1 MGATVLS
8 RRQHYS
14 GMTLLEV
21 MVAIA
26 LLAVVGAMATKG
38 LAQVIRARD
47 VVFSEQ
53 ARWRSVAMAWAR
65 IGEDTTTTVGGLP
78 TELPSTRWQGSRT
91 SARWAV
97 WGAAGGVLPI
107 QYTLRGTTLLRIQGA
122 DLARPHTAEPG
133 ARPAKPPELEAPL
146 LEGVR
151 SLALSYLDAQGEWQA
166 QWPSEGSSPLTGAN
180 ASANFAARTGT
191 ENPIGNPMDA
201 GNPGGNTHPRAV
213 RFALTLEDG
222 REVTR
227 IYALP

>member
-8 RRQHYS
+8 RRQR

-53 ARWRSVAMAWAR
+53 ARWRSVALAWAR
-65 IGEDTTTTVGGLP
+65 IGEDTTTTVGDLP
-78 TELPSTRWQGSRT
+78 TDLPQTRWQGNRT
-91 SARWAV
+91 AARWAV
-97 WGAAGGVLPI
+97 WGAAGSVLPI

-122 DLARPHTAEPG
+122 DLARPQKVEPG
-133 ARPAKPPELEAPL
+133 ARPATPPELEAPL

-151 SLALSYLDAQGEWQA
+151 SIALSYLDAQGEWLA
-166 QWPSEGSSPLTGAN
+166 QWPPEGSFRNANGGAI
-180 ASANFAARTGT
+180 GK
-191 ENPIGNPMDA
+191 GNPDQPS
-201 GNPGGNTHPRAV
+201 GSTRPRAV
-213 RFALTLEDG
+213 RFALTLDDG
-222 REVTR
+222 RDVTR

>member
-1 MGATVLS
+1 MS
-8 RRQHYS
+8 RYQHHS

-78 TELPSTRWQGSRT
+78 AELPSTRWQGSRT

-122 DLARPHTAEPG
+122 DLARPQTAEPG
-133 ARPAKPPELEAPL
+133 AWPARLPEQEAPL

-151 SLALSYLDAQGEWQA
+151 SLALSYLDAQGEWQT
-166 QWPSEGSSPLTGAN
+166 QWPPQDNRHGASAPAN
-180 ASANFAARTGT
+180 ADAAAGAFGNGT
-191 ENPIGNPMDA
+191 PSDS
-201 GNPGGNTHPRAV
+201 TRPRAV
-213 RFALTLEDG
+213 RFALTLDDG
-222 REVTR
+222 RDVTR

>member
-1 MGATVLS
+1 MNP
-8 RRQHYS
+8 RQHYR

-38 LAQVIRARD
+38 LSQVIRARD

-78 TELPSTRWQGSRT
+78 IDLPSTHWQGSRT
-91 SARWAV
+91 AARWAV
-97 WGAAGGVLPI
+97 WGGAGGVLPI
-107 QYTLRGTTLLRIQGA
+107 QYALRGTTLLRIQGA
-122 DLARPHTAEPG
+122 DLSRPQTAEPG
-133 ARPAKPPELEAPL
+133 ARPAVPPELEAPL

-151 SLALSYLDAQGEWQA
+151 SLALSYLDAQGEWQP
-166 QWPSEGSSPLTGAN
+166 QWPPEGSSSAPTGAG
-180 ASANFAARTGT
+180 ASVNPAVRTGMD
-191 ENPIGNPMDA
+191 NSFGNPMDA
-201 GNPGGNTHPRAV
+201 GSASGSTRPRAV
-213 RFALTLEDG
+213 RFALTLDDG
-222 REVTR
+222 RDVTR

>member
-1 MGATVLS
+1 MS
-8 RRQHYS
+8 RCARIR

-53 ARWRSVAMAWAR
+53 SRWRSVAMAWAR
-65 IGEDTTTTVGGLP
+65 IGEDTTTSVDGLP
-78 TELPSTRWQGSRT
+78 TEVPQTRWQGNRT
-91 SARWAV
+91 AARWAV
-97 WGAAGGVLPI
+97 WGAGGSVLPI

-122 DLARPHTAEPG
+122 DLARPRTAEPG
-133 ARPAKPPELEAPL
+133 QRTAAAPELEAPL
-146 LEGVR
+146 LDGVR
-151 SLALSYLDAQGEWQA
+151 SLALAYMDAQGEWVPD
-166 QWPSEGSSPLTGAN
+166 WPSEASNGNAGAN
-180 ASANFAARTGT
+180 ASANGS
-191 ENPIGNPMDA
+191 GS
-201 GNPGGNTHPRAV
+201 GPGSPYGDGGASGRIRPRAV